1 MPIRRM
7 RTIDIERLLRE
18 DSIEKR
24 KAGRGESHRAS
35 RKKGFKGSVKF
46 PVDLLRGKERRKY
59 MGEETTLRIVTFQ
72 EYKDSEKEQQIK
84 MMRNLLEKYSRKE
97 LAEIWGISLRT
108 LQAYLAQLGEKMP
121 KRRPKRKTNPNATA
135 IESRATPTQF
145 DEPVILETSPPIVPK
160 FSVSL
165 ALCEKGEELQ
175 YRLRTILPTL
185 LRDKRYRIE
194 MVLSEMEEEPGK
206 EETPHD

>member
-1 MPIRRM
+1 MKI
-7 RTIDIERLLRE
+7 IDIERLLRE

-46 PVDLLRGKERRKY
+46 PVDFLRGKERRKY
-59 MGEETTLRIVTFQ
+59 MGEETTLRIVTLQ

-84 MMRNLLEKYSRKE
+84 MMRNLLEKYSRNE
-97 LAEIWGISLRT
+97 LAGIWGVSLRT

-121 KRRPKRKTNPNATA
+121 KSRPKRKTNPNATA
-135 IESRATPTQF
+135 IIESGATPTQF
-145 DEPVILETSPPIVPK
+145 DEPVMLETFPPIVPK

-165 ALCEKGEELQ
+165 ALCEKGKDLQ
-175 YRLRTILPTL
+175 YRLRTVLATL
-185 LRDKRYRIE
+185 LRDKHYRIE
-194 MVLSEMEEEPGK
+194 MILSESEMEEEPGK